1 MWGTAMISQDNAA
14 QELAPPSVVIA
25 FPERRLR
32 ASASVARR
40 LTLRDR
46 VEAIRWAET
55 ARARGVSRAA
65 IHTGGDAQIGDF
77 ILVYLTGALWA
88 SWVIGCK
95 PCGYCVWRAG
105 SGADIG
111 CYPTLG
117 MAFAAVEAM
126 L

>member
-1 MWGTAMISQDNAA
+1 MACQDNAA
-14 QELAPPSVVIA
+14 QELAAPNVVIA
-25 FPERRLR
+25 FPERRQR
-32 ASASVARR
+32 AVTSRR

-46 VEAIRWAET
+46 VETLRWAET

-65 IHTGGDAQIGDF
+65 IHAGGDAQIGDF
-77 ILVYLTGALWA
+77 ILIYLTEALWA

-95 PCGYCVWRAG
+95 PSGYCVWRAG

-111 CYPTLG
+111 CYATVEA
-117 MAFAAVEAM
+117 AFAAVEAM

>member
-1 MWGTAMISQDNAA
+1 MVSQDSTA
-14 QELAPPSVVIA
+14 QGLAPQDIAPANAVVA
-25 FPERRLR
+25 FPQLR
-32 ASASVARR
+32 PRPPAARR

-46 VEAIRWAET
+46 VEALRWAEA
-55 ARARGVSRAA
+55 ARAYGVSRAA
-65 IHTGGDAQIGDF
+65 IHAGGDAQIGDF
-77 ILVYLTGALWA
+77 ILIYVAAALWA

-95 PCGYCVWRAG
+95 PAGYCVWRAG

-111 CYPTLG
+111 CYPTLA